1 MPRLKGADVQFI
13 IYVPHDGRSV
23 SHEAKIK
30 KNKTTDRL
38 ISFRALRPT
47 PVLYH
52 PVISSPRAAIT
63 PNVLSPLVHLTL
75 FFVSLPLV
83 YPPHTHTKPVF
94 SSPCAS
100 SRFLP
105 SVSSSS
111 RPRQRTVF
119 ARNQVTAAALTSLP
133 SRETLGIERCNC
145 AVVEKDESPF
155 D

>member
-1 MPRLKGADVQFI
+1 MGVLQMPRSKGADVQFI

-63 PNVLSPLVHLTL
+63 PNVLTPLVHLTL

-83 YPPHTHTKPVF
+83 YPPHTHKTSVF
-94 SSPCAS
+94 FSLRLFAFPPL
-100 SRFLP
+100 RFLFQP
-105 SVSSSS
+105 S
-111 RPRQRTVF
+111 
-119 ARNQVTAAALTSLP
+119 TAAHGIRSEP
-133 SRETLGIERCNC
+133 SYSGSADLAAFQGNAR
-145 AVVEKDESPF
+145 D
-155 D
+155 